1 MDITLTHKF
10 LYTCYD
16 LKDLTNSS
24 TLAEFVKKLKKQ
36 AESDPARHD
45 PMKYLG
51 DGFEL
56 FVEALI
62 KLSPVDNRVGI
73 TDYQNA
79 PYDEAGV
86 DGFGLGLNGRPA
98 AVQVKFKSDHES
110 LLTETRDNMAGFL
123 SVAQSSD
130 YNVLRNDFATNL
142 LVITYGE
149 GLHPKTKEHFFRD
162 GVRVLGRSELRQL
175 VDNNLMFWKHFAD
188 LVAAY
193 V

>member
-1 MDITLTHKF
+1 MDITLTHEF
-10 LYTCYD
+10 LSACYD

-24 TLAEFVKKLKKQ
+24 TLAEFVKKLEKQ
-36 AESDPARHD
+36 AKSDTARHD

-73 TDYQNA
+73 TNYQNA

-110 LLTETRDNMAGFL
+110 LLTETRDNIAGFGM
-123 SVAQSSD
+123 VAHSSS
-130 YNVLRNDFATNL
+130 YNVLREDSATNL

-175 VDNNLMFWKHFAD
+175 VDNNTMFWKHFAD